1 MLAANLSPLS
11 FPGKFW
17 LVIHKAN
24 ISKDL
29 DEEKDVT
36 IFLTDT
42 KHINAEKFEDSKGQ
56 NLKLQDRQY
65 SDQKKKV
72 KKDKQ

>member
-1 MLAANLSPLS
+1 
-11 FPGKFW
+11 

-24 ISKDL
+24 FSKDL

>member
-1 MLAANLSPLS
+1 ML
-11 FPGKFW
+11 
-17 LVIHKAN
+17 
-24 ISKDL
+24 
-29 DEEKDVT
+29 
-36 IFLTDT
+36 
-42 KHINAEKFEDSKGQ
+42 EKFEYSKGQ